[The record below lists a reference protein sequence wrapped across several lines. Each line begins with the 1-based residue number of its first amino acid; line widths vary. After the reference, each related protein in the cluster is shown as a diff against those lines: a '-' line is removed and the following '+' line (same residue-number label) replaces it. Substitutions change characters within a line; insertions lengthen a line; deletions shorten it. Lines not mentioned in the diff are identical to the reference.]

1 MVSQWEIDL
10 PKRIID
16 ISCNGTQVASFEV
29 RTHIDATRGIITI
42 NDALGRGKLHIS
54 HITQTDM
61 SAVRCVNQEIA
72 NAGYTAARFRDTPNI
87 HIVGFAISEDIAYF
101 FPCYQSSCR
110 PAHITRLDA
119 VAFRGS
125 QIHLHLNLRDLR
137 LQLDMQI

>member
-1 MVSQWEIDL
+1 MVSQWKIDL
-10 PKRIID
+10 LKCLID
-16 ISCNGTQVASFEV
+16 ISCNGTQVASFEI
-29 RTHIDATRGIITI
+29 RTNIDATRSIITI
-42 NDALGRGKLHIS
+42 NDTLRRSKLHIS

-61 SAVRCVNQEIA
+61 STVWCVDQEIA

-110 PAHITRLDA
+110 PAHITWLNA

-125 QIHLHLNLRDLR
+125 QIDLHLNLGNLR
-137 LQLDMQI
+137 LQLDMQ